1 MVKLIKYGN
10 TNTFFICNIGKGI
23 LIDTDWAG
31 KLSEFYKEIKNNEI
45 AISDISCILITH
57 YHPDHMGVVSELMEI
72 GIRLVVIDIQQ
83 DFIHY
88 SDKIFQRDKRLNYKP
103 IIDEN
108 ADIITCAE
116 SREYLKKFGIDG
128 EIIHTP
134 GHSDDSISVI
144 LDEGVAIVGDLDP
157 IDVVDGYED
166 NKELKDS
173 WKKVLYYHPSVVY
186 YGHANPRYFG

>member
-10 TNTFFICNIGKGI
+10 TNTFFVCKTGKGI

-31 KLSEFYKEIKNNEI
+31 KLSEFYKEIKNNGI
-45 AISDISCILITH
+45 AISDIACILVTH
-57 YHPDHMGVVSELMEI
+57 YHPDHMGIVSELMKI
-72 GIRLVVIDIQQ
+72 GIKLVVIDIQQ

-108 ADIITCAE
+108 ADIITCSE
-116 SREYLKKFGIDG
+116 SREYLKKFDIDG

-134 GHSDDSISVI
+134 GHSDDSILVI

-157 IDVVDGYED
+157 VDVVDAYED
-166 NKELKDS
+166 KKELKDS
-173 WKKVLYYHPSVVY
+173 WEKIIYYRPSVVY